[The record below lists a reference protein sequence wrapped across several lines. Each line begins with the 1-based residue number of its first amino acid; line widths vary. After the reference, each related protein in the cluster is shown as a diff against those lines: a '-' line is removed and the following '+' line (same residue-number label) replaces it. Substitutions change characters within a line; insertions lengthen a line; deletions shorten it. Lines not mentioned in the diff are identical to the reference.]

1 VLSLLIIRIWN
12 YFRGYVIIKIEG
24 LTLEKFINLAIA
36 KGIYLWDIIRC
47 DYTTLEAKVGI
58 KGFKELKEVVSRV
71 GCKVSIKDKK
81 GYPFLL
87 HKFKYRK
94 MLAFGA
100 IVAIG
105 VVFFMTSFI
114 WSIDIIGNERIKDE
128 DIIKYLSNLKVKTG
142 VLKYNIDTSEIR
154 KKFLIDIDSF
164 SYVHAEIRG
173 TKLIID
179 LKERDITSVA
189 IDDDTPCNIVAKKKA
204 VIDKVI
210 AKNGKNLVE
219 KGDIVK
225 EGQVIIS
232 GIIQDERME
241 NPLLVHSEGTV
252 FGITNYTEIIEEPIV
267 KTIKE
272 ETGRIHTSKEIKIGN
287 KGLQLM
293 SGEIPF
299 KDYIEERESKK
310 VIKSNNFDLPLE
322 TIIHIYKEVTIKK
335 VTQNVDSLKKMSS
348 VRGVQLIME
357 KLSKDTQVISKD
369 VTYSIEDNI
378 LITKVSVEVKEEI
391 GRKEK
396 IQSFKED

>member
-1 VLSLLIIRIWN
+1 
-12 YFRGYVIIKIEG
+12 
-24 LTLEKFINLAIA
+24 
-36 KGIYLWDIIRC
+36 
-47 DYTTLEAKVGI
+47 
-58 KGFKELKEVVSRV
+58 
-71 GCKVSIKDKK
+71 
-81 GYPFLL
+81 
-87 HKFKYRK
+87 
-94 MLAFGA
+94 
-100 IVAIG
+100 
-105 VVFFMTSFI
+105 
-114 WSIDIIGNERIKDE
+114 
-128 DIIKYLSNLKVKTG
+128 
-142 VLKYNIDTSEIR
+142 
-154 KKFLIDIDSF
+154 
-164 SYVHAEIRG
+164 
-173 TKLIID
+173 
-179 LKERDITSVA
+179 
-189 IDDDTPCNIVAKKKA
+189 
-204 VIDKVI
+204 
-210 AKNGKNLVE
+210 VE

-252 FGITNYTEIIEEPIV
+252 IGITSYTEIIEEPIV

-310 VIKSNNFDLPLE
+310 IIKSNNFDLPLE
-322 TIIHIYKEVTIKK
+322 TIMHIYKEVTIKK

-357 KLSKDTQVISKD
+357 KLSKDTQVLSKD
-369 VTYSIEDNI
+369 VSYSIEDNI

-391 GRKEK
+391 GKKEK